1 MRPLETTH
9 IVKPSFTAF
18 FSACAPRWL
27 RDYRREFLVSD
38 LLAGVV
44 VAIMLVP
51 QSMAYALVAGL
62 PAQYGMYA
70 SILPLLAYAW
80 FGTSMTLAV
89 GPVAVTSLMTAAA
102 LAPLAAAGS
111 AEYIA
116 GAGLLA
122 LLSGALLLV
131 LGLLRFGFVAKLL
144 SNPVISGFTSGSS
157 LLILVGQ
164 LGPLLGVPAHGNS
177 AGGVFVAWLRNI
189 GQLHVPTAAIGVGAL
204 VLLILSRNYLP
215 RLLRMLGV
223 DGGVASLIAKLA
235 PMVVVIGAI
244 VVSTVAQLAEHGV
257 AVIGVLPQGL
267 PPLGMPAT
275 TQAQVVALLP
285 AALAIGLVNFVS
297 SISVAQALAAR
308 RKERIDADAELRA
321 LGAANIASALSGG
334 LPVSGGF
341 ARSMVNDNA
350 GARTPLSGVVSALMM
365 LAVIAAAASAFTAL
379 PVAVLAA
386 TIVVAVAPV
395 IDIGALWRA
404 WHYDRADAIALAAT
418 ACGVIVGGVEAGIAL
433 GIGMSLVSLV
443 WRSSHPHIAVVG
455 RVPFTEHFR
464 NVLRYRTE
472 TLPHVL
478 ALRIDENLLFANAQ
492 AVEARVRAELAAQPG
507 VQHVLLVL
515 SSVSQIDYTALEMLE
530 ELNDDLRRRGIALH
544 FSELKGPVLQRLGQ
558 TSLLQRLSGLVFLST
573 HQAFQH
579 FSDATE
585 DYSI

>member
-1 MRPLETTH
+1 MRPSETAR
-9 IVKPSFTAF
+9 IVKPSITAF
-18 FSACAPRWL
+18 FSACAPHWL
-27 RDYRREFLVSD
+27 RDYRREFLASD
-38 LLAGVV
+38 LLAGCI

-51 QSMAYALVAGL
+51 QGMAYALVAGL

-89 GPVAVTSLMTAAA
+89 GPVAVTSLMTATA

-122 LLSGALLLV
+122 LLSGALMLV

-164 LGPLLGVPAHGNS
+164 LGPLLGVPAHGDS
-177 AGGVFVAWLRNI
+177 AGGVFVSWLRNI
-189 GQLHVPTAAIGVGAL
+189 GQLHVPTAAMGVGAL
-204 VLLILSRNYLP
+204 MLLILCRNYLP
-215 RLLRMLGV
+215 RLLRALGV
-223 DGGVASLIAKLA
+223 DGGVASLIPKLA
-235 PMVVVIGAI
+235 PMLVVIGAI
-244 VVSTVAQLAEHGV
+244 AISAAMDLAAHGV
-257 AVIGVLPQGL
+257 AVIGALPRGL
-267 PPLGMPAT
+267 PPLGIPAA
-275 TQAQVVALLP
+275 TQVQLVALLP

-297 SISVAQALAAR
+297 SISVAQALAVR

-334 LPVSGGF
+334 LPVNGGF
-341 ARSMVNDNA
+341 ARSMVNDSA
-350 GARTPLSGVVSALMM
+350 GARTPLSGVVSASVM
-365 LAVIAAAASAFTAL
+365 LLVVAAAASVFTAL

-395 IDIGALWRA
+395 IDIGALRRA
-404 WHYDRADAIALAAT
+404 WRYDRADAIALAAT
-418 ACGVIVGGVEAGIAL
+418 AGGVIASGVEAGIAL
-433 GIGMSLVSLV
+433 GIGISLISLV

-464 NVLRYRTE
+464 NVLRYQTQ

-492 AVEARVRAELAAQPG
+492 AVEERVRAELEARPG

-530 ELNDDLRRRGIALH
+530 GLSSDLRQRGIALH
-544 FSELKGPVLQRLGQ
+544 FSELKGPVLQRLHE
-558 TSLLQRLSGLVFLST
+558 TSLLQRLSGQVFLST
-573 HQAFQH
+573 HQAFLH
-579 FSDATE
+579 FSGATE